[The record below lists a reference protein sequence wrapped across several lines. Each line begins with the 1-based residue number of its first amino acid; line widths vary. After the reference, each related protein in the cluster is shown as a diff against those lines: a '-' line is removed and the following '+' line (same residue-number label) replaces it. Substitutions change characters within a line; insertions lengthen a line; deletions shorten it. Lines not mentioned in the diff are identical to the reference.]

1 MELAHRTQPEMSLQ
15 QENPTLLIV
24 DDEPIIRDLCARAL
38 KGFRILQAND
48 GQEAAGLIR
57 HESIDVIL
65 TDVMMP
71 RLNGLDLLHQIKE
84 ENPDQIVILM
94 TGYTEKEVILQALKA
109 GADDFISKPLN
120 LLQLRT
126 TIDKALEKRSLRKQ
140 LTNLQ
145 QADKLKSDFLGLI
158 SHKLKTPATAI
169 SLFIQNIA
177 DGTFDPQDPTF
188 CKMLG
193 MVQTETHH
201 MEHLIQDLLYFSQ
214 IILDDNPTRLEPVEL
229 GKICQQLATTMS
241 PLAAAKQQQFEI
253 KIASPLP
260 PEPLNLDRER
270 INFAVRALLD
280 NAIKFTPE
288 GGSILFE
295 SALTDDKARLLI
307 RDTGPG
313 IAKDELKKIF
323 SKFYQVD
330 PTNSGQVRGF
340 GLGLYY
346 AREFIRSMNGE
357 LTIESSQ
364 SLGTVA
370 TIELPRYCPLPQT

>member
-1 MELAHRTQPEMSLQ
+1 M
-15 QENPTLLIV
+15 LIV

-38 KGFRILQAND
+38 KGFKILQAND
-48 GQEAAGLIR
+48 GQEATELLR
-57 HESIDVIL
+57 QHEVDVVL

-71 RLNGLDLLHQIKE
+71 RLNGLDLLRQIKE
-84 ENPDQIVILM
+84 ETPDQIVILM

-109 GADDFISKPLN
+109 GADEFISKPLN

-126 TIDKALEKRSLRKQ
+126 IIDKTLEKQSLRKQ
-140 LTNLQ
+140 ISSLQ
-145 QADKLKSDFLGLI
+145 QADKLKSEFLGLI

-177 DGTFDPQDPTF
+177 DGIIDLEDPGFRQV
-188 CKMLG
+188 LG
-193 MVQTETHH
+193 MVQAETLH

-214 IILDDNPTRLEPVEL
+214 FILDDKPAQLQQIEL
-229 GKICQQLATTMS
+229 GKVTRQVCSNME
-241 PLAAAKQQQFEI
+241 PLAAAKLQKFEI
-253 KIASPLP
+253 KIDVPFS

-270 INFAVRALLD
+270 TSFILRALLD

-288 GGSILFE
+288 GGSILLE
-295 SALTDDKARLLI
+295 GSLVDQDAILRI

-313 IAKDELKKIF
+313 IPKTELTKIF

-330 PTNSGQVRGF
+330 PTNTGQVRGF

-346 AREFIRSMNGE
+346 AREFARSMGGE
-357 LTIESSQ
+357 LSIESNQ

-370 TIELPRYCPLPQT
+370 TIKLPHN

>member
-1 MELAHRTQPEMSLQ
+1 MELAHRAQPEMALE
-15 QENPTLLIV
+15 QEGKNLLIV

-38 KGFRILQAND
+38 KGFKIIQAND
-48 GQEAAGLIR
+48 GQEALELLR
-57 HESIDVIL
+57 QHEVDVVL

-71 RLNGLDLLHQIKE
+71 RLNGLDLLRQIKDE
-84 ENPDQIVILM
+84 TPDQIVILM

-126 TIDKALEKRSLRKQ
+126 TIDKTLERQNLRQQVSSLR
-140 LTNLQ
+140 
-145 QADKLKSDFLGLI
+145 QADKLKSEFLGLI

-169 SLFIQNIA
+169 SLFIQNIGDGIMDA
-177 DGTFDPQDPTF
+177 DDPGFRQV
-188 CKMLG
+188 LG
-193 MVQTETHH
+193 MVQAETLH

-214 IILDDNPTRLEPVEL
+214 FILNDKPAQLQQLEL
-229 GKICQQLATTMS
+229 GKIARQVCSNMEPLAT
-241 PLAAAKQQQFEI
+241 AKQQKFEI
-253 KIASPLP
+253 KIEVPFS
-260 PEPLNLDRER
+260 PEPLTLDRER
-270 INFAVRALLD
+270 ISFILRALLD

-288 GGSILFE
+288 GGSILLE
-295 SALTDDKARLLI
+295 GRLANQEAILCI

-313 IAKDELKKIF
+313 IPTIELKKIF

-330 PTNSGQVRGF
+330 PANTGQIRGF

-346 AREFIRSMNGE
+346 AREFARSMGGE
-357 LTIESSQ
+357 LSIESSQ

-370 TIELPRYCPLPQT
+370 TLKLPQN

>member
-1 MELAHRTQPEMSLQ
+1 MELAQRTQPEMTLQ
-15 QENPTLLIV
+15 QEGPSLLIV

-38 KGFRILQAND
+38 KGFRIIQAND
-48 GQEAAGLIR
+48 GQEAAELI
-57 HESIDVIL
+57 EQEPIDVVL

-71 RLNGLDLLHQIKE
+71 RLNGLDLLRQIKE
-84 ENPDQIVILM
+84 TTPDQIVILM

-126 TIDKALEKRSLRKQ
+126 TVDKVLEKRNLRKQ
-140 LTNLQ
+140 LTSLQ

-177 DGTFDPQDPTF
+177 DGAMDPNDPAF
-188 CKMLG
+188 REMLG
-193 MVQTETHH
+193 MVQAETLH

-214 IILDDNPTRLEPVEL
+214 IILDDKPTQLQPVEL
-229 GKICQQLATTMS
+229 GKISRQLAASMVQ
-241 PLAAAKQQQFEI
+241 LAEARQQQFEVEI
-253 KIASPLP
+253 EVPFP

-270 INFAVRALLD
+270 ISFALRALLD

-288 GGSILFE
+288 GGTVRLE
-295 SALTDDKARLLI
+295 GVLTEAKALLVV

-313 IAKDELKKIF
+313 IARDELKKVF

-330 PTNSGQVRGF
+330 PANSGQVRGF

-346 AREFIRSMNGE
+346 AREFVRSMGGE
-357 LTIESSQ
+357 LSLESSQ

-370 TIELPRYCPLPQT
+370 TIELPRYCPLP

>member
-1 MELAHRTQPEMSLQ
+1 MELAQRTQPELNLQ
-15 QENPTLLIV
+15 QQGKSLLIV

-38 KGFRILQAND
+38 KGFNILQAND
-48 GQEAAGLIR
+48 GQEAADLLKQQ
-57 HESIDVIL
+57 EVDVIL

-71 RLNGLDLLHQIKE
+71 RLNGLDLLRQIKE
-84 ENPDQIVILM
+84 ATPDQVVILM

-126 TIDKALEKRSLRKQ
+126 TIDKVLEKRTLQQQ
-140 LTNLQ
+140 LSNLQ
-145 QADKLKSDFLGLI
+145 RADKLKSDFLGLI

-177 DGTFDPQDPTF
+177 DGIMDPDDQSF
-188 CKMLG
+188 REMLG
-193 MVQTETHH
+193 MVQAETLH

-214 IILDDNPTRLEPVEL
+214 IILDDKPTQLQPVEL
-229 GKICQQLATTMS
+229 GKIVQQLCTTMQ
-241 PLAAAKQQQFEI
+241 PLAAAKKQQFDI
-253 KIASPLP
+253 KVEVPFP
-260 PEPLNLDRER
+260 PAPLNLDRER
-270 INFAVRALLD
+270 IAFALRALLD

-288 GGSILFE
+288 EGSILLE
-295 SALTDDKARLLI
+295 GTLSDQSAILTV

-313 IAKDELKKIF
+313 IPVSELKKVF
-323 SKFYQVD
+323 TKFYQVD
-330 PTNSGQVRGF
+330 PANTGQVRGF

-346 AREFIRSMNGE
+346 AREFVRSMAGE
-357 LTIESSQ
+357 LTLESSQ

-370 TIELPRYCPLPQT
+370 TIELPRYCPLP

>member
-1 MELAHRTQPEMSLQ
+1 MELAHRPQPEMTLQ
-15 QENPTLLIV
+15 QEGPALLIV

-48 GQEAAGLIR
+48 GQEAAELLK
-57 HESIDVIL
+57 HEEIDVVL

-71 RLNGLDLLHQIKE
+71 RLNGLDLLSQIKE
-84 ENPDQIVILM
+84 AVPDQIVILM

-126 TIDKALEKRSLRKQ
+126 TVDKVLEKRQLRRQLSSLQR
-140 LTNLQ
+140 
-145 QADKLKSDFLGLI
+145 ADKLKSDFLGLI

-177 DGTFDPQDPTF
+177 DGVMDPEDPAF
-188 CKMLG
+188 REMLG
-193 MVQTETHH
+193 MVQAETLH

-214 IILDDNPTRLEPVEL
+214 IILDDKPTELQPVEL
-229 GKICQQLATTMS
+229 GKISRQLAASMA
-241 PLAAAKQQQFEI
+241 PLAEAKQQQFEV
-253 KIASPLP
+253 KIEVPFPA
-260 PEPLNLDRER
+260 EPLNLDRER
-270 INFAVRALLD
+270 ISFALRALLD

-288 GGSILFE
+288 GGTVLLE
-295 SALTDDKARLLI
+295 GVLTDDKARLVV

-313 IAKDELKKIF
+313 IASVELKKIF

-330 PTNSGQVRGF
+330 PANTGQVRGF

-346 AREFIRSMNGE
+346 AREFVRSMGGE

-370 TIELPRYCPLPQT
+370 TIELPRYCPLPEA